1 MMQRL
6 IRKIAAVSA
15 ACAALFLP
23 GAGRAADGVSL
34 QAGYGN
40 GRTSII
46 RAGATWQWRREWP
59 AGQDWRLAG
68 YWEATAGVWDNREE
82 STAELALTPVFRLER
97 GASRE
102 RSPYV
107 EAAIGFHLVQ
117 THISAG
123 RVFSTA
129 FQFGEHIGVGY
140 RFGEGG
146 RFDLG
151 ARVQHISNGG
161 IRKPNP
167 GFNLVVIRL
176 QYYLDG
182 PTR

>member
-1 MMQRL
+1 MERM
-6 IRKIAAVSA
+6 IRKIAVA
-15 ACAALFLP
+15 AGGCALLFLP
-23 GAGRAADGVSL
+23 GHAAAVDGLSL
-34 QAGYGN
+34 QVGQGN

-46 RAGATWQWRREWP
+46 RAGVTWNWRDEWP
-59 AGQDWRLAG
+59 AAQDWRLAG
-68 YWEATAGVWDNREE
+68 YWEAIAAYWENHEE
-82 STAELALTPVFRLER
+82 STAELALTPVFRLQR

-102 RSPYV
+102 GSPYV

-129 FQFGEHIGVGY
+129 FQFGDHIGIGY
-140 RFGEGG
+140 RFGKGG
-146 RFDLG
+146 RYDLG

-176 QYYLDG
+176 QYYLDE
-182 PTR
+182 PSR